1 MTNFEFRI
9 SSFEFVPHMHIPS
22 TQEIIDHVIAWMSTG
37 GYFVLFGLLFA
48 CGLGLPLPEDIPLIC
63 AGALVANGK
72 MSLPLTAFVAWCG
85 IIGGDCMLYTLG
97 KKFGLEITR
106 VPLIGSHLTKS
117 RIERVEHLFEKYGVG
132 VIFLGRMLAGIRG
145 AMVVAAGAIRYN
157 FATFLV
163 ADGLGAVVSGGFFLF
178 VGHWL
183 GRNLT
188 EERIV
193 RFKHFFL
200 AGGLLAIAI
209 FVVWIL
215 WSKRH
220 RPLTDHVVKALGPES
235 PSPLSVE
242 NLAVDAPPS
251 REYPSSQKT

>member
-1 MTNFEFRI
+1 
-9 SSFEFVPHMHIPS
+9 MHIPS
-22 TQEIIDHVIAWMSTG
+22 TQEIIDHVITWMSTG

-72 MSLPLTAFVAWCG
+72 MSFMLTAITAWCG
-85 IIGGDCMLYTLG
+85 IIGGDFMLYSLG

-106 VPLIGSHLTKS
+106 IPVIGSHLTKS
-117 RIERVEHLFEKYGVG
+117 RIQRVERLFEKYGVG

-157 FATFLV
+157 FATFLI

-183 GRNLT
+183 GKNLT

-200 AGGLLAIAI
+200 AGGLIAIAI
-209 FVVWIL
+209 FIAWIL
-215 WSKRH
+215 WRKRH
-220 RPLTDHVVKALGPES
+220 RPLADHVVKALTPES
-235 PSPLSVE
+235 APPLAVG
-242 NLAVDAPPS
+242 NLAVDAPASP
-251 REYPSSQKT
+251 EYPSNQKT